1 MPELFLRQAA
11 LLVSTKTGNSE
22 LMENFR
28 IAFQIEKTSESTP
41 NPAKIVVF
49 NLSKDKQ
56 AFFEQKGLTA
66 ILRAGYKGLTNP
78 IIKNLFVGDI
88 KTAKTLKK
96 GTEFVTEIEAGDAED
111 IIVKSYINKSF
122 SGSRF
127 AEGKITNR
135 DMVKELIKAMGLVPN
150 SSKEKE
156 IDKKLEA
163 VSQTKPEHGITMSG
177 PAKFFLDTIL
187 EKEGLEWSIQDGEI
201 QITDPSKSANTLDA
215 VVLSKDTGL
224 LDVSKEEDG
233 RINFK
238 ALLNPDISPTTTVEI
253 RSAVMDINGFF
264 KVRRVEYSGDTCEGE
279 WVLKGEAV

>member
-187 EKEGLEWSIQDGEI
+187 EKEGLEWSIQDGEV